1 MQTLE
6 CYVTKLNILLDESE
20 LSQKKYECLIEE
32 IIEKFNP
39 KFSLLD
45 FKFYN
50 EELKQRSSKE
60 KRKAIYKGDYELAA
74 EKRNIERECQEH
86 INLKMEFSVE
96 KSMFYSS
103 NNYLYYFNLGIT
115 ENDCLVNEYF
125 ARLSKGQN
133 TFVKL
138 SKL

>member
-6 CYVTKLNILLDESE
+6 NYVTKLNLLLDENE
-20 LSQKKYECLIEE
+20 LNQKQFECLTEE

-74 EKRNIERECQEH
+74 EKRNIERECQQH
-86 INLKMEFSVE
+86 INLKMDFDVK
-96 KSMFYSS
+96 KSMFYAS
-103 NNYLYYFNLGIT
+103 NNYLYCFNLGIT
-115 ENDCLVNEYF
+115 ENDRLVNECF

>member
-1 MQTLE
+1 MSTLE
-6 CYVTKLNILLDESE
+6 SYVTKLNILLDENK
-20 LSQKKYECLIEE
+20 LSQKQFECLTEE

-50 EELKQRSSKE
+50 EELKQKSNKE
-60 KRKAIYKGDYELAA
+60 KRKAIEKGDYELAA

-86 INLKMEFSVE
+86 ISLKMDLVIE
-96 KSMFYSS
+96 KSKFYTS

-115 ENDCLVNEYF
+115 ENDNLVNECF
-125 ARLSKGQN
+125 AKFSKGQSS
-133 TFVKL
+133 FVKL
-138 SKL
+138 TKL